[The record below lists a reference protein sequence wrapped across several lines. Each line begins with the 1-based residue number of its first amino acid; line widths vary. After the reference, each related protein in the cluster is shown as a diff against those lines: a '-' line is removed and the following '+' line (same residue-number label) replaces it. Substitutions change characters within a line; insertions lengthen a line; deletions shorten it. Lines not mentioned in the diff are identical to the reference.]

1 MAGAPPPAGG
11 LRASLTRAAA
21 RLTTP
26 VGYLGVLGGLQ
37 MVLLWVLR
45 ERYGTWLAL
54 VTTVVLIALLALL
67 VATRD
72 RWREKLGGVCLL
84 GALTAIGPT
93 LIGVVQR
100 IATTAHAGGRSQRS
114 VITRAAASA
123 AWPITSQTTFAAAS
137 GRTASGATRRANA
150 GG

>member
-67 VATRD
+67 VAARD
-72 RWREKLGGVCLL
+72 RRREKLGRVCLL
-84 GALTAIGPT
+84 GALPAIGPT
-93 LIGVVQR
+93 VIGVVPR
-100 IATTAHAGGRSQRS
+100 PPLGL
-114 VITRAAASA
+114 AA
-123 AWPITSQTTFAAAS
+123 
-137 GRTASGATRRANA
+137 
-150 GG
+150 